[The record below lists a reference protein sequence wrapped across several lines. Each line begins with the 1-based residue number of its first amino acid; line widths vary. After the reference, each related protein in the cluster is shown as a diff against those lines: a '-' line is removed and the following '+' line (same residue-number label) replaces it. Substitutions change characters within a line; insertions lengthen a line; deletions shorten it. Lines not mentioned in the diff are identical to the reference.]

1 MANRAILLG
10 LDQDFFEDEEV
21 KLHELAERNYAIPL
35 LWLMLFQPGDV
46 RMYHDIPLLLT
57 SREAALA
64 NLARSAPGVTAFLG
78 PASAGLVQQWCDY
91 IGRNTFAN
99 YLLNTYD
106 LKIMEDEEGQFRAEL
121 QQWLAEFA
129 QLAGGTATT
138 RELAVVTQASA
149 ALTAFPYTG
158 GPLPL
163 CGTSFTRSMPW
174 ERRAA

>member
-1 MANRAILLG
+1 VANRAILLG

-35 LWLMLFQPGDV
+35 LWLMLFQPCEV

-64 NLARSAPGVTAFLG
+64 NLERNAPAVTAFLG
-78 PASAGLVQQWCDY
+78 AGNATLVRQWCEF
-91 IGRNTFAN
+91 IEKNAFRN

-121 QQWLAEFA
+121 EQWLAEFA
-129 QLAGGTATT
+129 QVASGTATT
-138 RELAVVTQASA
+138 RALAVVTQASTE
-149 ALTAFPYTG
+149 LTAFPYTG

-163 CGTSFTRSMPW
+163 CGTSFTRTMPW